1 MARATKASTFEK
13 KLAEAMKNMGTYR
26 EEYNEAIRICAE
38 LLAERESIKK
48 MLNDDDY
55 VMRTPGVITVEKLR
69 VDIAKYLD
77 MLCLSP
83 RVFEKTSVKEKPK
96 VSKLDAALGALMNG

>member
-38 LLAERESIKK
+38 LLAER
-48 MLNDDDY
+48 
-55 VMRTPGVITVEKLR
+55 
-69 VDIAKYLD
+69 
-77 MLCLSP
+77 
-83 RVFEKTSVKEKPK
+83 
-96 VSKLDAALGALMNG
+96 